1 MYKAGEPMTAVEW
14 DDAKNAWLKET
25 RGISFDDVVAEIR
38 AGRVLVDEPHPN
50 RQRYPHQR
58 IVVVVLK
65 DYVHIVPYVPD
76 GHRMFLK
83 TLYPSRAYQ
92 RRFFGG

>member
-1 MYKAGEPMTAVEW
+1 MYRAGESMAAVEW
-14 DDAKNAWLKET
+14 DDAKNSWLKET

-50 RQRYPHQR
+50 RKRYPHQR